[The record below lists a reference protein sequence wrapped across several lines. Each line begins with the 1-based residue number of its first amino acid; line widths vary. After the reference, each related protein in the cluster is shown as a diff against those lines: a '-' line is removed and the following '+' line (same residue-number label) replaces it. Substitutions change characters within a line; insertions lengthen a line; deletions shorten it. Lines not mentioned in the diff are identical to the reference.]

1 MTLLPGKYR
10 NDIETLSH
18 KIWDLAEVEFETLQ
32 SSRACVEL
40 LERENFK
47 IEQGLGQVTH
57 SFRAVWGHEGPR
69 VAILVEVDALRDMSQ
84 KSGITFQ
91 EVNPWQENGHAC
103 GHNLLGSA
111 AILAALKLRDTLLEK
126 NLKCQI
132 EVYGC
137 PAEES
142 GYGKAIMA
150 DNGVFDGVDFA
161 IAWHPNTI
169 NGLWCDETLA
179 VRIYEVT
186 FKGKSAHA
194 AGAPE
199 TGYSALDA
207 CELLNV
213 GMNYYREHTPD
224 GTRIHY
230 AYVNAGGKAANV
242 VQGETTISYYLRSFS
257 NEVLNTM
264 ESRFK
269 DMVKGASLMS
279 HTRYEIVEKSQCKGF
294 KPNTVLANT
303 LYEVMESYGPLD
315 YSDEAKVWAKS
326 LSVIEG
332 KEIET
337 KLEKK
342 SIGNKS
348 MVSTDVG
355 DISHI
360 MPTAQF
366 FLACEPMGT
375 PMHSWQWTANGKS
388 EYAFEGIEHAS
399 EIIKDFVVKVVESP
413 TLLLQAQDE
422 FGGSG
427 DGL

>member
-1 MTLLPGKYR
+1 MKLLPGKYR
-10 NDIETLSH
+10 NKIESLSH
-18 KIWDLAEVEFETLQ
+18 KIWDFAEVEFETPQ
-32 SSRACVEL
+32 SSLACVEL
-40 LERENFK
+40 LESENFK
-47 IEQGLGQVTH
+47 IEKALGNVEH
-57 SFRAVWGHEGPR
+57 SFKAVWGNEGPR
-69 VAILVEVDALRDMSQ
+69 VAILVEVDALQGMSQ
-84 KSGITFQ
+84 KSGITYQ
-91 EVNPWQENGHAC
+91 EINQDQENGHAC

-111 AILAALKLRDTLLEK
+111 AILGALKLRDTLLEK

-230 AYVNAGGKAANV
+230 AYLNAGGKAANV
-242 VQGETTISYYLRSFS
+242 VQGETTLSYYLRSFS
-257 NEVLNTM
+257 NEVLDTM
-264 ESRFK
+264 EDRFR

-279 HTRYEIVEKSQCKGF
+279 RTTYEIIEKSKCKGF

-303 LYEVMESYGPLD
+303 LYEVMEAYGPLE
-315 YSDEAKVWAKS
+315 YSDKAKEFASS

-332 KEIET
+332 KNIET
-337 KLEKK
+337 KLETK

-355 DISHI
+355 DVSQVV
-360 MPTAQF
+360 PTAQF

-388 EYAFEGIEHAS
+388 EYAYEGIEHAS
-399 EIIKDFVVKVVESP
+399 EIIKDFVIKIVENP
-413 TLLLQAQDE
+413 TLLKQAQEE
-422 FGGSG
+422 FGGNG
-427 DGL
+427 NGL